1 MQDAAVI
8 YRKLSEQGE
17 PVKFIQDLKE
27 KVNLVMFYEDM
38 AYSRSL
44 EYLFLKIGLERGQ
57 KTMYLLRDTAK
68 NVEDHAILL
77 GIDPSLVKSKVQV
90 FNTTAQKREH
100 IIHAVEEFIATQK
113 NTPTRI
119 ILQNNEFSTEQQ
131 TDLIRIES
139 ALSELYAKNNL
150 SVLVSYDAEPLSDA
164 SFMQQ
169 VINMHDHVIFA
180 PTFGKGL
187 VIKTR

>member
-1 MQDAAVI
+1 M
-8 YRKLSEQGE
+8 SEHGE

-27 KVNLVMFYEDM
+27 KVSLVMFYEDK

-44 EYLFLKIGLERGQ
+44 EYLFLRLGLERGQ
-57 KTMYLLRDTAK
+57 KIMYLLRDTAK
-68 NVEDHAILL
+68 NVEDHAILS
-77 GIDPSLVKSKVQV
+77 GIDPSLIRSKIQV
-90 FNTTAQKREH
+90 FNTTAKKREH
-100 IIHAVEEFIATQK
+100 IIHAVEAFIATQK
-113 NTPTRI
+113 NTPARL

-139 ALSELYAKNNL
+139 VLSELYAKNNI